1 VLEALEQ
8 SGLAEKTIVVL
19 ATDHGMAMGSHGR
32 NGKHN
37 AYEHTSRVQ
46 IIVSGAGIR
55 KGTSDALVY
64 LHDIYPTLC
73 RLSGLEVPDSV
84 EGSSLE
90 AIIHGR
96 ENKVRDYLFTAY
108 MDDQRTL
115 RDERW
120 KLFEHPREKRFA
132 LYDLAN
138 DPHELNDVSE
148 RNENKAR
155 LHHLQSELLKAQAHY
170 GDTPERT
177 ALLMRSRGGRPSVA
191 GRRRPG
197 NGSGSAMVN
206 RSDLARRLTE
216 KILSSTSTDA
226 SLTVRQFQK
235 VWMQL
240 HAAWLGDAP
249 AVSRQGLVQG
259 FAQLMGEEIR
269 MARAFSH
276 ASDEDGNREITAIEL
291 GNVLAQWSIDVDS
304 NGNGTCTHAEVKA
317 WIGSL
322 LEATPAPRGRRLR

>member
-1 VLEALEQ
+1 
-8 SGLAEKTIVVL
+8 
-19 ATDHGMAMGSHGR
+19 
-32 NGKHN
+32 
-37 AYEHTSRVQ
+37 
-46 IIVSGAGIR
+46 
-55 KGTSDALVY
+55 
-64 LHDIYPTLC
+64 
-73 RLSGLEVPDSV
+73 
-84 EGSSLE
+84 
-90 AIIHGR
+90 
-96 ENKVRDYLFTAY
+96 

-120 KLFEHPREKRFA
+120 KLFDRPREKRFA

-197 NGSGSAMVN
+197 NGPGQAMVN

-216 KILSSTSTDA
+216 KILSSTSADFRIT
-226 SLTVRQFQK
+226 TRQFK
-235 VWMQL
+235 EFWMQL
-240 HAAWLGDAP
+240 HAGWLGNAP
-249 AVSRQGLVQG
+249 AVSRQDLVQG
-259 FAQLMGEEIR
+259 FAHLMGEEIR
-269 MARAFSH
+269 QPSNLGGRRGGRGGERAMGMHVLMARAFSH